1 MPTNILAAIA
11 LEIILSHLSKEFLDT
26 LCFWKY
32 VPLSTVPMGG
42 GGCNNLQDLL
52 KHTWKGHPDYENLQ
66 EGVET
71 LRSIGMV

>member
-1 MPTNILAAIA
+1 
-11 LEIILSHLSKEFLDT
+11 
-26 LCFWKY
+26 
-32 VPLSTVPMGG
+32 MGG
-42 GGCNNLQDLL
+42 GECNNLQDLL